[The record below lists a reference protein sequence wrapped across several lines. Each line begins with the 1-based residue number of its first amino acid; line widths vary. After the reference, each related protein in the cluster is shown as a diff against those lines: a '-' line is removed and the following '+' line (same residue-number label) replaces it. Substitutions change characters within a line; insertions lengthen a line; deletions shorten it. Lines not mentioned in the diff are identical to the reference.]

1 MFRASLH
8 SQAREQGVVVG
19 GACRGTA
26 SRGARD
32 ADALRAKAD
41 ESGLPHPSAC
51 PSMSVADLKDALRE
65 ALERRG
71 VLDQL
76 RANVRAEV
84 FSAMED
90 TEDPPPEMSSEN
102 LVINEL
108 IRDYL
113 AFNNYKHTLAVFS
126 PEVGLPAEPLRRQ
139 YVAHQTRLPLNIGN
153 RRGADLPLLYALT
166 AKPSDPTPAPAAW
179 AASHQQQPEQLEP
192 PPAAAPVLPQ
202 HLSQQQQ
209 QPSRAPNYAA
219 LPATA
224 QLMADASA
232 QRQRQQHHGPT
243 PVMFTMPP

>member
-1 MFRASLH
+1 
-8 SQAREQGVVVG
+8 
-19 GACRGTA
+19 
-26 SRGARD
+26 
-32 ADALRAKAD
+32 
-41 ESGLPHPSAC
+41 
-51 PSMSVADLKDALRE
+51 MSVADLKDALRE

-84 FSAMED
+84 FQAMED

-139 YVAHQTRLPLNIGN
+139 YIAQQTRLPLHVGN
-153 RRGADLPLLYALT
+153 RRGAELPLLYALT
-166 AKPSDPTPAPAAW
+166 TKPSAPASTAPAAY
-179 AASHQQQPEQLEP
+179 QQSALEP
-192 PPAAAPVLPQ
+192 PPAAAPMLPQ
-202 HLSQQQQ
+202 HPPQPPAP
-209 QPSRAPNYAA
+209 QPSRQNYAA

-232 QRQRQQHHGPT
+232 HRQRQSFGAPT
-243 PVMFTMPP
+243 PVMFSAPP